1 MCLCSGHPE
10 LNKQM
15 RDEFNV
21 LSRVVELKAFY
32 SHDTYLEQQLES
44 LKDYKKQLE
53 RLTDLGG
60 RGVLPFA
67 FDFKTQ

>member
-1 MCLCSGHPE
+1 
-10 LNKQM
+10 M

-21 LSRVVELKAFY
+21 LSRVVELKAYY
-32 SHDTYLEQQLES
+32 SHDTYLEQQLDS
-44 LKDYKKQLE
+44 LKKYKEQLWSM
-53 RLTDLGG
+53 TDIGG

>member
-1 MCLCSGHPE
+1 
-10 LNKQM
+10 M

-21 LSRVVELKAFY
+21 LSRVVELKAYY
-32 SHDTYLEQQLES
+32 SHDTYLEQQLDS
-44 LKDYKKQLE
+44 LKKYKEQLWSIA
-53 RLTDLGG
+53 DIGG